1 MSVFTTVPK
10 KGNAKECSNY
20 RIIALI
26 SYASKVMLKSFK
38 LALSSSWTENFQMYK
53 LGFKETEE
61 PEIKLPTFIKSQR
74 KQGSSRKSSISAS
87 LTMLKHF
94 TVWITTNWKILKMMW
109 IPDHLTSPLRKLWV
123 KKQLLQPDI
132 GRHTGSKLG
141 KEYDKAVYCHPAYLT
156 YMRSTWYEMP
166 DWMKSQAV
174 IKITG
179 RNISNLRHADDNSLM
194 A

>member
-1 MSVFTTVPK
+1 MITF
-10 KGNAKECSNY
+10 
-20 RIIALI
+20 I
-26 SYASKVMLKSFK
+26 SHASKVMLKSFK

-87 LTMLKHF
+87 LTMLKSL
-94 TVWITTNWKILKMMW
+94 TVWITTNCGKFLKKWEHQTTLLVSWESCMQ
-109 IPDHLTSPLRKLWV
+109 I
-123 KKQLLQPDI
+123 KKQQLEVNLEQW
-132 GRHTGSKLG
+132 TGSKLG